1 MGIRLETLVSCV
13 PPCRRV
19 VDVGCDHGYTSLM
32 LARRGD
38 VSEIFATDI
47 SASSLDKLVRQ
58 LPFEKEADRARIH
71 PVVCDGLHGLPC
83 RDAEVLLIAGMGG
96 DLILRILDEEEPFV
110 SRMAR
115 LVLSP
120 HTAADRVRKY
130 LRAHGFCIVEEHPVW
145 EEGHYYDIIVAEPQS
160 ETEAAADDPMG
171 DRYGRLAIENR
182 DPVLH
187 RRLQDEQRA
196 LQELIEKLTPKL
208 GTSEHPRI
216 GELKRERDALSR
228 LLKEWDK

>member
-58 LPFEKEADRARIH
+58 LPFEKAADRTRIH

-96 DLILRILDEEEPFV
+96 DLILRILDEEAAFV
-110 SRMAR
+110 SRTAR

-130 LRAHGFCIVEEHPVW
+130 LRSHGFCIIEEHPVW
-145 EEGHYYDIIVAEPQS
+145 EERHYYDIIVAEPKECE
-160 ETEAAADDPMG
+160 ETSSDDPMG
-171 DRYGRLAIENR
+171 DRYGRLAIEKR
-182 DPVLH
+182 DPVLC
-187 RRLQDEQRA
+187 RRLRDEQRE
-196 LQELIEKLTPKL
+196 LRKLIEKLTSEF

-216 GELKRERDALSR
+216 EELEKGREALSL
-228 LLKEWDK
+228 LLKEWDE